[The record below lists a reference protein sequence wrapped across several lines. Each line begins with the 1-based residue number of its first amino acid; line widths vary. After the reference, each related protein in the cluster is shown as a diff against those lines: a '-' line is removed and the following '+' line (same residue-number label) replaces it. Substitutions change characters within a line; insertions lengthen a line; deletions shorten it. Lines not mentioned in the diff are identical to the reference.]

1 MSASERGAASEG
13 ASPPFREQHPKRY
26 AVILNPRSG
35 NGRAERQWRALEPR
49 VRTMLGNVEVFRTER
64 SGHGTELTRQA
75 LRDGFDRIISAGG
88 DGTNFEVINGFF
100 DGLTPVRPEAS
111 LALLPVGTASDL
123 RKTYGVGTAET
134 AARLLGSTRVVPID
148 VGRLESTADDG
159 SRMTRYFNTAVH
171 MGLGSLVNEHVN
183 RRSKALGGFLTF
195 VLGVIT
201 ARLAYTEL
209 EMTVEV
215 DGVPEDTGGSPMRS
229 GSSSQ
234 TFTDT
239 YLEVIVA
246 KGFYDGG
253 GMHVAPR
260 GQLDN
265 GLFEVY
271 LIGKLGPVASLLN
284 IPRMYRGTQ
293 DAHPAVKY
301 LRAKR
306 VRVTCAQRVNAGPD
320 GEVTGHLPATLEV
333 VPRAVLAVTGPNPRV
348 S

>member
-1 MSASERGAASEG
+1 MSASDGPFT
-13 ASPPFREQHPKRY
+13 PPFVEHCPKRY

-35 NGRAERQWRALEPR
+35 NGRAARQWERLEERVAPR
-49 VRTMLGNVEVFRTER
+49 LGDYEVFRTEGP
-64 SGHGTELTRQA
+64 GHGTELTRAA
-75 LRDGFDRIISAGG
+75 LRDGFDRVISAGG

-100 DGLTPVRPEAS
+100 DGMEPVNPGAS
-111 LALLPVGTASDL
+111 LALLPIGTASDL
-123 RKTYGVGTAET
+123 RKTYG
-134 AARLLGSTRVVPID
+134 LGSLDNALELLDSPRVVPVD
-148 VGRLESTADDG
+148 VGRLESVGGDG
-159 SRMTRYFNTAVH
+159 APMLRYFNTAVH
-171 MGLGSLVNEHVN
+171 IGLGSLVNEHVN

-215 DGVPEDTGGSPMRS
+215 DGE
-229 GSSSQ
+229 
-234 TFTDT
+234 TFTDR

-260 GQLDN
+260 GRLDN

-271 LIGKLGPVASLLN
+271 LIGKLGPLASLLN

-293 DAHPAVKY
+293 DRHPAVRY
-301 LRAKR
+301 LQAKR
-306 VRVTCAQRVNAGPD
+306 VHVTCAQPVRPGPD
-320 GEVTGHLPATLEV
+320 GETTGFLPATLEV
-333 VPRAVLAVTGPNPRV
+333 VPRAIRAVTGPDPRAGNA
-348 S
+348 